1 MTKNLSGN
9 FWLLSISMFLF
20 MSSFNLMLP
29 ELNDFV
35 TQLNGGNL
43 KGFVM
48 IAFTIAAGLSRPIAG
63 KLADSIGRKPV
74 IQLGFIICIVATIA
88 YPFASHLFLFF
99 LLRFVHG
106 FSVGFAPTGA
116 TALVTDLL
124 PRDKRGIGM
133 GIWGTFI
140 SLGIGFGQP
149 LGAWITTHFGL
160 NAMFLA
166 SSLIAC
172 LAYLLTFLV
181 QESLQKKESF
191 QLNMLQVPRDEW
203 VEPTVFPAAIVMFL
217 TAFCSGIIFILTPDL
232 SEYLNLKNKGTFFGI
247 YVISTI
253 LVRLFTGKLSDK
265 IGRRET
271 LLIGVIILTISML
284 LIGISSTTLGYTIA
298 SFVFGIATGIM
309 SPTLFAWTAD
319 LSAPERRGIGS
330 GTMFIALEFGIAAG
344 AGITLLLYDNTYK
357 TIYPCFLIGAISSGI
372 ALIYLIY
379 SLKFKEN
386 KVYG

>member
-1 MTKNLSGN
+1 
-9 FWLLSISMFLF
+9 MFLF
-20 MSSFNLMLP
+20 MTSFNLMLP

-35 TQLNGGNL
+35 TQLKGGDL

-48 IAFTIAAGLSRPIAG
+48 IAFTLAAGLSRPIAG
-63 KLADSIGRKPV
+63 KLADAIGRKKV
-74 IQLGFIICIVATIA
+74 IKAGFLICILATLA
-88 YPFASHLFLFF
+88 YPFASHLVFFF
-99 LLRFVHG
+99 LLRFIHG

-124 PRDKRGIGM
+124 PKDQRGIGM

-149 LGAWITTHFGL
+149 LGAWITAQYGL
-160 NAMFLA
+160 TTMFMIA
-166 SSLIAC
+166 SLIGC
-172 LAYLLTFLV
+172 IAYVLTYRV
-181 QESLQKKESF
+181 QESLQNHVSF
-191 QLNMLQVPRDEW
+191 RISMLKVPSNEW
-203 VEPTVFPAAIVMFL
+203 VEPTVFPSAIVMFL
-217 TAFCSGIIFILTPDL
+217 TAFCSGIIFIITPDL
-232 SEYLNLKNKGTFFGI
+232 SEFLKIPNKGAFFGI

-265 IGRRET
+265 LGRRET
-271 LLIGVIILTISML
+271 LLIGVIVLAVSMI
-284 LIGISSTTLGYTIA
+284 LIGTSNSASTYTIA

-319 LSAPERRGIGS
+319 LSVPERRGIGS
-330 GTMFIALEFGIAAG
+330 GTMFIALEFGIASG
-344 AGITLLLYDNTYK
+344 AGMTLIVYNNTYESIATCFYIGACSAGLSLLY
-357 TIYPCFLIGAISSGI
+357 LV
-372 ALIYLIY
+372 Y